1 MKSLERYEL
10 LMKALSE
17 GKSMSEAA
25 REQNVTCALL
35 SQVKKKHT
43 PVNEQCPVE
52 CCAVQKIEV
61 VVGAPESA

>member
-1 MKSLERYEL
+1 MKSIECYDL

-35 SQVKKKHT
+35 SQVKKKHSIKLVS
-43 PVNEQCPVE
+43 PSVN
-52 CCAVQKIEV
+52 
-61 VVGAPESA
+61 PESSASTAEA

>member
-1 MKSLERYEL
+1 MKSIERYEL

-35 SQVKKKHT
+35 SQVKKKHSPKVEASE
-43 PVNEQCPVE
+43 PVT
-52 CCAVQKIEV
+52 A
-61 VVGAPESA
+61 